1 MMVFEAEPDDV
12 DETNP
17 SETLHTS
24 SGVNASAATSDVVVV
39 LIPVVSESH
48 VSSSSSDPD

>member
-1 MMVFEAEPDDV
+1 MVFEAEPDDV

-39 LIPVVSESH
+39 LIPVVSGNYFTAIL
-48 VSSSSSDPD
+48 